1 MRQTNLEGDRPEGL
15 GGVARRRRLDLDALA
30 PEHMVGPRRDGPDLG
45 DALHLR
51 GGAALDVEPELD
63 GWLPEPDPV
72 LAEGHAPVRGVHL
85 QPHGA
90 FRACREGPVRVE
102 SRRDRHDVFCGSVD
116 PARRPGQAHAR
127 PRGAHGQ
134 LGLRNTLVTSPAAA
148 AVARRDVQRR
158 DARRRGPELERG
170 PQGPLDGP
178 RRAAQADFGGGRRQD
193 FDARRRRRQAQR
205 ARCCRDAHV
214 EEARVRVAHRD
225 ACPDARPGRG
235 PVRVRGDR
243 RRGAVYC

>member
-1 MRQTNLEGDRPEGL
+1 
-15 GGVARRRRLDLDALA
+15 
-30 PEHMVGPRRDGPDLG
+30 MVGPRRDGPDLG
-45 DALHLR
+45 NALHLR

-63 GWLPEPDPV
+63 RRLPEPDPV
-72 LAEGHAPVRGVHL
+72 LAEGHAPVRGLDL
-85 QPHGA
+85 QPHRA

-102 SRRDRHDVFCGSVD
+102 SRRDRHDVRRRRVD
-116 PARRPGQAHAR
+116 LARRPGQAHAR

-134 LGLRNTLVTSPAAA
+134 LGLRNTLGAGAAAA
-148 AVARRDVQRR
+148 AVARRDVQSR

-170 PQGPLDGP
+170 PQGSLDGP
-178 RRAAQADFGGGRRQD
+178 RRAAQAHLGGGRRQD

-205 ARCCRDAHV
+205 TFFGCDAHV
-214 EEARVRVAHRD
+214 EEARVRVAHRY